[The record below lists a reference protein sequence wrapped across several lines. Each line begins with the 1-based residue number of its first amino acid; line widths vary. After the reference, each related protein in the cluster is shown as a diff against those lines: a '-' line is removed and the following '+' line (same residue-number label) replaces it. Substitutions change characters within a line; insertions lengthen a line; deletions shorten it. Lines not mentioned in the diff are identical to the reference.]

1 MENLLKSPSLIQ
13 RAYWLIKLRWVAIA
27 TLAIATFVSQRFMGV
42 SLAASALYILS
53 AILVVYNLVLYGLLT
68 YWTQAGTPPAAIR
81 RVEWIVT
88 LQISADL
95 LILATILHFSGGIEN
110 PFSFFFVFHMIIA
123 SILRPK
129 LQSYLQATLAT
140 FLFGGL
146 LILEGGG
153 VIPHH
158 SLIGFAGHE
167 LYRNGTFVFG
177 FLFVFVV
184 TLYLVVYMTTTI
196 GEQLRLQQESLERA
210 NAQLEE
216 KDQVKNEY
224 VLRVTHDI
232 KGHLAAVQSCLDIV
246 LDETV
251 GPLNEKQ
258 KDMVGRAHRR
268 TTKCMEFVTALLR
281 LTRMKLTGQLEM
293 ERFSLRKTLLGAL
306 ALVQN
311 RAANKSIV
319 LRHEIDPTIDMITGE
334 AVLIEETITN
344 VLLNAVKYTPA
355 GGRVNIVAKQD
366 DSFVQV
372 RITDTG
378 IGIPPADLT
387 RIFEEFYR
395 ADNARATERDGTGL
409 GLAFARQVVQ
419 RHGGRIWAENNPTGG
434 STFTLTLPVDPA
446 ATGAS

>member
-1 MENLLKSPSLIQ
+1 MENLLKSPSLMQ
-13 RAYWLIKLRWVAIA
+13 RAYWLIRLRWVAIA
-27 TLAIATFVSQRFMGV
+27 TLAIATFVSHRYMHV
-42 SLAASALYILS
+42 SLATSALYVL
-53 AILVVYNLVLYGLLT
+53 AAVLVIYNAALYSLLT
-68 YWTQAGTPPAAIR
+68 YWTRASKSPTLIR
-81 RVEWIVT
+81 PVEWIVT
-88 LQISADL
+88 FQISADL
-95 LILATILHFSGGIEN
+95 LILTTILHFSGGIEN

-167 LYRNGTFVFG
+167 LYRDGTFVFG

-184 TLYLVVYMTTTI
+184 TLYLVVYMTTSI

-268 TTKCMEFVTALLR
+268 TAKCMEFVTALLK

-311 RAANKSIV
+311 RAASKSII
-319 LRHEIDPTIDMITGE
+319 LHHEIDPTIDMITGE
-334 AVLIEETITN
+334 AVLVEETITN
-344 VLLNAVKYTPA
+344 ILLNAVKYTPA
-355 GGRVNIVAKQD
+355 GGRVGIEARHD
-366 DSFVQV
+366 GAFVQV
-372 RITDTG
+372 RVTDTG
-378 IGIPPADLT
+378 IGVPPADLT
-387 RIFEEFYR
+387 RVFEEFYR

-409 GLAFARQVVQ
+409 GLAFARQVIE
-419 RHGGRIWAENNPTGG
+419 RHGGRIWAQNNPTGG
-434 STFTLTLPVDPA
+434 STFTFTLPVDQPA
-446 ATGAS
+446 AGVS